1 VTLTAPA
8 RPTTR
13 PPTVRPWA
21 RRDKL
26 HLAGMAGFIL
36 LLNVVGWGVLILAVA
51 PQEYAIGG
59 TGAYGVGVGVTAF
72 FLGVRHAFDAD
83 HIAVIDNT
91 TRKLVGEGKPGL
103 GVGFWFSLGHSSVV
117 FGASILLAVG
127 MHGVQGTVQDPG
139 SGPAQSLGLIGGAVA
154 GIFLIVIGLMNLS
167 SAIGIARVFRGMRGA
182 EADEAELERHL
193 HNRGFLARLVSGTTR
208 KISKPWHVYPV
219 GLLMG
224 LGFDTATQV
233 ALLVLATGTATL
245 TLPWYAILVLPVL
258 FTAGMT
264 LFDTADGVFMARA
277 YRWAFVAPVRKVF
290 YNLTVT
296 VLSVVAALVVG
307 VVVLCGLV
315 ADRLHVESGP
325 LATVGD
331 LGLDALGYLLVGVFA
346 TTWIVA
352 LAIWKFGRIE
362 ERWTASH

>member
-8 RPTTR
+8 PAPAAPAQR
-13 PPTVRPWA
+13 WS
-21 RRDKL
+21 RRDKADV
-26 HLAGMAGFIL
+26 AGMAAFIL

-51 PQEYAIGG
+51 PQDYTIGG
-59 TGAYGVGVGVTAF
+59 TGAYGVGIGVTAF

-91 TRKLVGEGKPGL
+91 TRKLVGEGKSGL

-117 FGASILLAVG
+117 FGASLLLAFG
-127 MHGVQGTVQDPG
+127 LHGVQGTVQDPE
-139 SGPAQSLGLIGGAVA
+139 SGPAQSLGLIGAAVA
-154 GIFLIVIGLMNLS
+154 GTFLIVIGLMNLS
-167 SAIGIARVFRGMRGA
+167 SAVGIARVFRDMRGG
-182 EADEAELERHL
+182 ESADQVELERHL
-193 HNRGFLARLVSGTTR
+193 QNRGFLARLVGGATR

-245 TLPWYAILVLPVL
+245 TLPWYAVLVLPIL
-258 FTAGMT
+258 FAAGMT

-277 YRWAFVAPVRKVF
+277 YRWAFLAPVRKVF

-315 ADRLHVESGP
+315 ADRLELHSGP
-325 LATVGD
+325 IAAAGD
-331 LGLDALGYLLVGVFA
+331 LSLDSVGYLVVGVFA
-346 TTWIVA
+346 ATWA
-352 LAIWKFGRIE
+352 LAAAIWKFGRIE
-362 ERWTASH
+362 QRWTTQN